1 MQPRWLKHEPMIDGR
16 GYSLSDDPPS
26 VQGSPTATPANA
38 SQRTPQTQFRLDSLF
53 DLHADLPYTTI
64 VEELEEFVYQSELS
78 QA

>member
-1 MQPRWLKHEPMIDGR
+1 MQRYWLKPKPMIDGT
-16 GYSLSDDPPS
+16 GYGLSDDPPS
-26 VQGSPTATPANA
+26 VQESSTATPANA
-38 SQRTPQTQFRLDSLF
+38 IQRTPQTQFRLDSLF

>member
-1 MQPRWLKHEPMIDGR
+1 MQRYWLKPKPMIDGT
-16 GYSLSDDPPS
+16 GYGLSDDPPW

-38 SQRTPQTQFRLDSLF
+38 IQKTSETQYCLDSLF